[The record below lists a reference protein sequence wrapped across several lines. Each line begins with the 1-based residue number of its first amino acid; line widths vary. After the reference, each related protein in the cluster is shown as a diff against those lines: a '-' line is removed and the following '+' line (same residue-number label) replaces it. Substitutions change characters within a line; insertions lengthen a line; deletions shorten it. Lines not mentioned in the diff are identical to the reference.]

1 MEKTLK
7 VRLIWLGIIIGFILI
22 LSFLEFLGIQ
32 IPHRYREATAS
43 GLATFFI
50 IDIILIIYY
59 LIKIPFKKR
68 T

>member
-50 IDIILIIYY
+50 IDIEGCHQ
-59 LIKIPFKKR
+59 
-68 T
+68 